1 MHHLIRVTGLIIA
14 LTLLLALVVGCAQAR
29 QERSGQRLS
38 ASAGSGERTEDT
50 ALVCLA
56 LAGGTV
62 LLAGGVWMAKL
73 RRLLR

>member
-1 MHHLIRVTGLIIA
+1 MHHLVRVTGFIIA
-14 LTLLLALVVGCAQAR
+14 LTLLLALVVGCTQAR

-38 ASAGSGERTEDT
+38 VSAGNGERTEDT

-56 LAGGTV
+56 LVGGTV